1 MNRID
6 ELFIKK
12 EKQILSVYFTAGY
25 PFRDSTVEILKGLV
39 LAGADMIEIGVPFS
53 DPMADGSII
62 QNSNKI
68 ALKNG
73 MSLKL
78 LFRQLSDFR
87 KTVDTPLIIMSYC
100 NPVLSF
106 GMGNFCKSCDE
117 TGIDG
122 VIIPDLP
129 PEIYLEEYKPLY
141 QRYGLKN
148 ILMISPQTD
157 DNRIMEIDRLSTGFI
172 YMVSSS
178 SITGVKRSFSKEQ
191 LEYFSRVKKMKLKN
205 PVMIGFGI
213 SMPETFIIAC
223 NYARGAIIGSAFV
236 KMLGEKGTGNYAIR
250 NFIKTLKEHKNQ
262 RSCL

>member
-25 PFRDSTVEILKGLV
+25 PYMDSTVEILKGLV

-53 DPMADGSII
+53 VPMADGSII

-73 MSLKL
+73 MNLKL
-78 LFRQLSDFR
+78 LFQKLRGIR
-87 KTVDTPLIIMSYC
+87 ETIETPLIIMSYY

-129 PEIYLEEYKPLY
+129 PEIFLKEFKSLFKLH
-141 QRYGLKN
+141 GLKN
-148 ILMISPQTD
+148 IMMISPRTD
-157 DNRIMEIDRLSTGFI
+157 KNRIMEIDRLSEGFI

-178 SITGVKRSFSKEQ
+178 SITGIKKGFAKEQ
-191 LEYFSRVKKMKLKN
+191 TEYFDRVKKMKLIN
-205 PVMIGFGI
+205 PVLIGFGV
-213 SMPETFIIAC
+213 SDRKTFNLVCHYAC
-223 NYARGAIIGSAFV
+223 GGIIGSAFI
-236 KMLGEKGTGNYAIR
+236 KTLDERNLRKASIR
-250 NFIKTLKEHKNQ
+250 NFIKEIRGT
-262 RSCL
+262 